1 MSLNTRPLFEPL
13 RSKRRGGKQKMAKRL
28 VAPLG
33 VLLLA
38 ANLSAGD
45 PWKDKSY
52 KQWDEKDV
60 RKILL
65 NSPWVKEV
73 RVSAPW
79 QGAGDRGISTPA
91 PSGGGGYGEGA
102 SGGMPV
108 VGGRTGEGRGEA
120 EQAGSPQAIFIVRWV
135 SSRTVRQAMAR
146 GAVLRGTPE
155 AQAEQIVAREM
166 PEYVVAVL
174 GRDMTP
180 FGKVDE
186 KGLKEKSYVVVRR
199 TKAKFAPSSVEVQRA
214 RLPSGQ
220 PQATGEAAIL
230 AVVFYFSRKT
240 ATGEPALAA
249 DEKSVEFVCE
259 AGGAQIKT
267 NFELQK
273 MAGPQGPD
281 W

>member
-1 MSLNTRPLFEPL
+1 MT
-13 RSKRRGGKQKMAKRL
+13 KRL
-28 VAPLG
+28 VALLAI
-33 VLLLA
+33 LLLA

-65 NSPWVKEV
+65 DSPWAKEV

-79 QGAGDRGISTPA
+79 QGAGGRELSTPA
-91 PSGGGGYGEGA
+91 PPGGGGYGEGA
-102 SGGMPV
+102 SGGAPMA
-108 VGGRTGEGRGEA
+108 GGRASGGPGEA
-120 EQAGSPQAIFIVRWV
+120 EQAGSPQAIFVVRWV
-135 SSRTVRQAMAR
+135 SSWTVRQAMAR

-155 AQAEQIVAREM
+155 AEAEQIVAQEV

-174 GRDMTP
+174 GRDMTS
-180 FGKVDE
+180 FAKAE
-186 KGLKEKSYVVVRR
+186 ESGLKEKSYLVVK
-199 TKAKFAPSSVEVQRA
+199 KAKAKAKLAPSRVEVQRA
-214 RLPSGQ
+214 RSSSDQ
-220 PQATGEAAIL
+220 PQAAGAAAIS
-230 AVVFYFSRKT
+230 AVIFYFPKKT
-240 ATGEPALAA
+240 AAGEPALAA

-267 NFELQK
+267 SFELQK